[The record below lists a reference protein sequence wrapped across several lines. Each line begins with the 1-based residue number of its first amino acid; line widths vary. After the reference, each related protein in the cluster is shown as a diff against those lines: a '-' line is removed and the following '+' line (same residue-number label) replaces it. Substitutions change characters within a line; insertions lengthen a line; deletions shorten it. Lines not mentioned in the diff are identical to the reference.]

1 MPTNPYTAAAEQT
14 TASNIENARTATA
27 ANRVNQNTAYGSLN
41 YTQGVDASGN
51 PTWTANQSLNP
62 AFTNTLNNIAG
73 NVNAT
78 SANPFDASQYRATTV
93 GNAPTLQTDLDYGG
107 MAGWDKATN
116 LLMERLNPQIS
127 QQSKAMDA
135 KLAAQGVVPGT
146 EAYNRAQMQLAQQQN
161 DLRTGAQIAGQNVQ
175 QNLFKQALDSGVF
188 RNTALTGQNTM
199 NLGNTEFNNL
209 AAGQNFKQD
218 LTAYNNPLEQLNA
231 FRKATDPGYV
241 NPYSQATVAGTDYAG
256 ANATEQANAIA
267 EQNAKNAAS
276 AATRTGLYNIGSSY
290 FAGGGKLP
298 GISTIADL
306 YGEFKKYFNEP

>member
-1 MPTNPYTAAAEQT
+1 MATNPYTAAAEQT
-14 TASNIENARTATA
+14 TASNLSNAATATA

-41 YTQGVDASGN
+41 YTQGVDANGN

-161 DLRTGAQIAGQNVQ
+161 DLRTGAQIAGQDVQ
-175 QNLFKQALDSGVF
+175 QNLFKQALDSGMF

-199 NLGNTEFNNL
+199 NVGNTEFNNL

-218 LTAYNNPLEQLNA
+218 LTAYNNPLDQLEK

-241 NPYSQATVAGTDYAG
+241 NPYTQATVAGTDYAG

-267 EQNAKNAAS
+267 EQNAKNARD
-276 AATRTGLYNIGSSY
+276 AATRTGFFDLGSSY

-298 GISTIADL
+298 GISTISDL
-306 YGEFKKYFNEP
+306 YDQFTNWWDKP

>member
-188 RNTALTGQNTM
+188 RNAALTGQNTM

-241 NPYSQATVAGTDYAG
+241 NPYTEATVAGTDYAG

-267 EQNAKNAAS
+267 EQNAKNAAA
-276 AATRTGLYNIGSSY
+276 AATKSGLFNIGSSY

-298 GISTIADL
+298 GITDIAGL
-306 YGEFKKYFNEP
+306 YDEISKYFKEP